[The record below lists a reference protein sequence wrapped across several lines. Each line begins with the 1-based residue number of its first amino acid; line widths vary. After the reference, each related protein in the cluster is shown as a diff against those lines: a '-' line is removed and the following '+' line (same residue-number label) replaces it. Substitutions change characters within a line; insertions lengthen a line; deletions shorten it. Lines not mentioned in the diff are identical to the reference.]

1 MCLSRC
7 PWHAVRSLN
16 ADVTKPYPKLD
27 TDAYWLSK
35 TLAEQAAWRLI
46 REQSRVELAV
56 VNPSFVLG
64 PPFSTRTDSTSIAVV
79 KRLIEG
85 EFAVRL
91 RSSYNRE
98 LLLIIVWESRAELLV
113 FVSESSTFEMW
124 LKLTSRP

>member
-1 MCLSRC
+1 M
-7 PWHAVRSLN
+7 
-16 ADVTKPYPKLD
+16 
-27 TDAYWLSK
+27 
-35 TLAEQAAWRLI
+35 I